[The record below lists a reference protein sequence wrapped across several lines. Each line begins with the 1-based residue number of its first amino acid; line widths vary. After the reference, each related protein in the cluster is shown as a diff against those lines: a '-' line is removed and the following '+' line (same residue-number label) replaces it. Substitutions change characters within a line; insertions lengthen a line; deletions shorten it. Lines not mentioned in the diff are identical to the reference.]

1 MWYRYCRLIIA
12 KKEHIIAKIYNHFR
26 EEYENSPN
34 DLYIL
39 DDIKEKLLKL
49 DEINFFDQNIIELNT
64 DKNTNKKTVNFLG
77 KVCESLTDLAEAVD
91 PKYDEVMFKKEYKE
105 KKKKQQSLQALE
117 FIAGEIQVYP
127 CNDVNDT
134 IRFGRGTTWCISQPG
149 TGIKTYNSYRLNY
162 QSTFYYVQDGTR
174 TDDLKRVM
182 VDMQANG
189 AVKLTDLGNTTGT
202 VAEFG
207 TDWQAYFDYLESKG
221 VKTSQFVN
229 KPLTE
234 EEKKEINTLS
244 ERSTDLN
251 WFIKLSSD
259 YKSKYIGM
267 GHLLS
272 DDQLD
277 YILKSSLKDILIPQY
292 LNTGTCIT
300 ESQKNMLFK
309 NNQYK
314 NTYEFRRTNYIN
326 EIKAQITNDYQLK
339 NLALNSNDFD
349 LITELVN
356 EGKITKDQFM
366 KVQSPEMFFFLMD
379 QDFDKKR
386 LAESNVEHNFTIDY
400 LSSLPANESKDL
412 LSGVLLSDL
421 PAIRKL
427 YANGMITD
435 NNINWFS
442 VFAYNYGFEFSDIE
456 LFSNLYKQSV
466 FQEYIDEKLKKNEV
480 KNQYKAVFYIS
491 NNIKTDTPID
501 FSSILSS
508 PIDEKLQAFYFQ
520 YFDTL
525 MPDQK
530 NYILDKASFGY
541 GNYNFLILLGKK
553 IDSLDEKDLFRV
565 INSADV
571 QVMFALSK
579 QIAKNDLQ
587 NLINDDKARFS
598 NQLTIQWF
606 LSNNFDVQAKNINF
620 EALFSS
626 NHEIADFVFE
636 KFENLSS
643 EKQKELFVSYYV
655 KPKSIKVA
663 KYLLEKDASYFL
675 RFVTLDI
682 IDAIVSSITNLPKE
696 AWENISCNEKIYNNN
711 EFIMKYIPN
720 LIDRWGL
727 RHAPLRFFDLIFE
740 EFNNFESNEYSWNS
754 KVKQFCSYNESFNEQ
769 LAEKYIKKYPNLKK
783 AIVGGFVDNYYGKTV
798 SEDFTNKYYDEIST
812 FLGQTYYFSNQ
823 NFSEGFIRK
832 FADKI
837 KFDSALVST
846 KNLSNEFF
854 DDFEEKIDKISSKS
868 FYDILANTT
877 LSEYFLSKFAHKFDI
892 YCWQRIISRKFQLSE
907 NFIIKFADKLD
918 FQSIKYNENI
928 PDVVKQNL
936 KVKGYAVDIL

>member
-12 KKEHIIAKIYNHFR
+12 RKEHIIAKIYNHFR

-49 DEINFFDQNIIELNT
+49 DELNFFDQNIIELKT
-64 DKNTNKKTVNFLG
+64 DKNTNKTTVNFLG
-77 KVCESLTDLAEAVD
+77 EVCESLTALAEAVD
-91 PKYDEVMFKKEYKE
+91 PVYDEVMYKKEYKE

-149 TGIKTYNSYRLNY
+149 TGIRAYNGYRLPY

-174 TDDLKRVM
+174 TDNLKRVM

-189 AVKLTDLGNTTGT
+189 VVKLTDLGNTTGT

-207 TDWQAYFDYLESKG
+207 TDWQAYFDYLESKQNG
-221 VKTSQFVN
+221 ITAQFVN

-234 EEKKEINTLS
+234 EERKEINTLS
-244 ERSTDLN
+244 GRNTDRD
-251 WFIKLSSD
+251 WFEKLSSD

-272 DDQLD
+272 DDQLN
-277 YILKSSLKDILIPQY
+277 YILNSSLKDILIEQY
-292 LNTGTCIT
+292 LKTGTCIT

-314 NTYEFRRTNYIN
+314 NTYESRRTNYIN
-326 EIKAQITNDYQLK
+326 EIKAQLTEDYKLI
-339 NLALNSNDFD
+339 NFALASNDFD
-349 LITELVN
+349 LITELTN
-356 EGKITKDQFM
+356 EGKITKNQFM

-386 LAESNVEHNFTIDY
+386 LVESNAEHNFTIDY
-400 LSSLPANESKDL
+400 LSSLPANESKNL

-421 PAIRKL
+421 AAIRKL
-427 YANGMITD
+427 YANGIITS
-435 NNINWFS
+435 NNINWYS
-442 VFAYNYGFEFSDIE
+442 IFAYNYGFEFSDIE
-456 LFSNLYKQSV
+456 MFNNLYKQSV
-466 FQEYIDEKLKKNEV
+466 FQEDIDQKLKQTEV
-480 KNQYKAVFYIS
+480 RTQYKAAFYLS
-491 NNIKTDTPID
+491 NNIKTDKPID
-501 FSSILSS
+501 FANIFSTG
-508 PIDEKLQAFYFQ
+508 IDEKLKAFYYQ

-525 MPDQK
+525 TPDQK

-541 GNYNFLILLGKK
+541 GNNNFLISLGKK
-553 IDSLDEKDLFRV
+553 IDSLNEKDLLKV
-565 INSADV
+565 INSADA

-579 QIAKNDLQ
+579 QIPKNDLQ
-587 NLINDDKARFS
+587 NLINDDKTKLN
-598 NQLTIQWF
+598 NQLAIQWL
-606 LSNNFDVQAKNINF
+606 LSNNFDVQAKNMDF
-620 EALFSS
+620 AALFSS

-643 EKQKELFVSYYV
+643 EKQKQLFNSWYV
-655 KPKSIKVA
+655 RPKSIKVA
-663 KYLLEKDASYFL
+663 KYLFEKGASYFL
-675 RFVTLDI
+675 RFATLDI
-682 IDAIVSSITNLPKE
+682 IDAIISSMTNLPYE
-696 AWENISCNEKIYNNN
+696 AWDSISGNEKIYNNN

-720 LIDRWGL
+720 LIDKFSFAYD
-727 RHAPLRFFDLIFE
+727 APLRFFDFIFE
-740 EFNNFESNEYSWNS
+740 KFNNFEDKQGWM
-754 KVKQFCSYNESFNEQ
+754 VRQFCSQNKSCNEQ
-769 LAEKYIKKYPNLKK
+769 VVEKYIKIYPSLKED
-783 AIVGGFVDNYYGKTV
+783 IILGFVDNYNGKIP
-798 SEDFTNKYYDEIST
+798 SKDFINKYYDEISE
-812 FLGQTYYFSNQ
+812 FIGYLYRYK
-823 NFSEGFIRK
+823 NFTEDHIRK

-837 KFDSALVST
+837 KFDTVLKSI

-854 DDFEEKIDKISSKS
+854 VDFEEKIAEIPDSEM
-868 FYDILANTT
+868 YEILENAT
-877 LSEYFLSKFAHKFDI
+877 LPEYFLSKFAHKFSD
-892 YCWQRIISRKFQLSE
+892 YNWHQISKKFQLSE
-907 NFIIKFADKLD
+907 DFIMKFADKLN
-918 FQSIKYNENI
+918 FLEIKYNENI

>member
-1 MWYRYCRLIIA
+1 VWYRYCRLIIA

-49 DEINFFDQNIIELNT
+49 DELNFFDQKIIELNT
-64 DKNTNKKTVNFLG
+64 DKNTNKYTVNFLG
-77 KVCESLTDLAEAVD
+77 KVCKSLTDLAEAVD
-91 PKYDEVMFKKEYKE
+91 PVYDEVMYKKEYKQE
-105 KKKKQQSLQALE
+105 KKKQQSLQALE
-117 FIAGEIQVYP
+117 FIAGEVQVYP

-149 TGIKTYNSYRLNY
+149 TGIKAYNQYRLNH

-182 VDMQANG
+182 VDRQANDV
-189 AVKLTDLGNTTGT
+189 VKLTDLGNTTGT

-207 TDWQAYFDYLESKG
+207 TDWQAYFDYLKEEKK
-221 VKTSQFVN
+221 VDIAQFVN

-244 ERSTDLN
+244 ERNTDLN

-272 DDQLD
+272 DDQLR
-277 YILKSSLKDILIPQY
+277 YILKSSLKDILIREY

-300 ESQKNMLFK
+300 ESQKNMLFT

-326 EIKAQITNDYQLK
+326 EIKAQVTEDYKLK
-339 NLALNSNDFD
+339 NLALGSNDFD
-349 LITELVN
+349 LITELIN
-356 EGKITKDQFM
+356 EGKITKDQIM

-386 LAESNVEHNFTIDY
+386 LVESNAEHNFTIDY
-400 LSSLPANESKDL
+400 LSSLPANESKNL
-412 LSGVLLSDL
+412 LSGVLLSNL
-421 PAIRKL
+421 AAIRKL
-427 YANGMITD
+427 YANGMITS
-435 NNINWFS
+435 NNINWYA
-442 VFAYNYGFEFSDIE
+442 VFIWNYGFEFSDIE

-466 FQEYIDEKLKKNEV
+466 FQEDIDQKLKQTEV
-480 KNQYKAVFYIS
+480 KTQYKAAFYLS
-491 NNIKTDTPID
+491 NNIKTDKPID
-501 FSSILSS
+501 FATILSIG
-508 PIDEKLQAFYFQ
+508 IDEKLKAFYYQ

-525 MPDQK
+525 TPDQK
-530 NYILDKASFGY
+530 NYILDRVSFGY
-541 GNYNFLILLGKK
+541 GNNNFLISLGKK

-565 INSADV
+565 INSADA
-571 QVMFALSK
+571 QAMFALSK
-579 QIAKNDLQ
+579 QLAKNDLQ
-587 NLINDDKARFS
+587 ILINDDKARFS
-598 NQLTIQWF
+598 NQLTIQWL
-606 LSNNFDVQAKNINF
+606 LSNNFDVQAKNMDF
-620 EALFSS
+620 AALFSS
-626 NHEIADFVFE
+626 DHEIADFVFE

-643 EKQKELFVSYYV
+643 EEQKKLFGSFYV
-655 KPKSIKVA
+655 QPKSIKVA
-663 KYLLEKDASYFL
+663 KYLFEKGASYFL
-675 RFVTLDI
+675 RFVTFDI
-682 IDAIVSSITNLPKE
+682 IDAIISSMTNLPNE
-696 AWENISCNEKIYNNN
+696 AWDNISGNEKIYNNN

-720 LIDRWGL
+720 LIDKFSFAY
-727 RHAPLRFFDLIFE
+727 HAPLRFFDLIFE
-740 EFNNFESNEYSWNS
+740 KFNNFERNQDWI
-754 KVKQFCSYNESFNEQ
+754 VRQFCSHNKSCDEQ
-769 LAEKYIKKYPNLKK
+769 VAEKYIKKYPSLKEVIIK
-783 AIVGGFVDNYYGKTV
+783 AFVDNYNGKIP
-798 SEDFTNKYYDEIST
+798 SEDFINKYYDEISE
-812 FLGQTYYFSNQ
+812 FIGYLYLYK
-823 NFSEGFIRK
+823 NFSEDYIRK

-837 KFDSALVST
+837 KFNKVLMST

-854 DDFEEKIDKISSKS
+854 VDFEEKIAEIPDREMN
-868 FYDILANTT
+868 DILENTT
-877 LSEYFLSKFAHKFDI
+877 LPEYFLSKFAHKFND
-892 YCWQRIISRKFQLSE
+892 YNWRQISRKFQLSE

-918 FQSIKYNENI
+918 FQYIKYNENI

>member
-1 MWYRYCRLIIA
+1 VWYRYCRLIIA

-91 PKYDEVMFKKEYKE
+91 PVYDEVMYKKEYKQE
-105 KKKKQQSLQALE
+105 KKKQQSLQALE
-117 FIAGEIQVYP
+117 FIAGEVQVYP

-149 TGIKTYNSYRLNY
+149 TGIKAYNSYRLNH

-174 TDDLKRVM
+174 TDNLKRVM

-189 AVKLTDLGNTTGT
+189 VVKLTDFGNTTGT
-202 VAEFG
+202 IAEFG
-207 TDWQAYFDYLESKG
+207 TDWQAYFDYLKEEKE
-221 VKTSQFVN
+221 VDISQFVN

-244 ERSTDLN
+244 ERNTDYE
-251 WFIKLSSD
+251 WFKKLSSD

-272 DDQLD
+272 DDQLR
-277 YILKSSLKDILIPQY
+277 YILKSSLKDILIREY

-300 ESQKNMLFK
+300 ESQKNMLFT

-326 EIKAQITNDYQLK
+326 EIKAQVTEDYKLK
-339 NLALNSNDFD
+339 NLALGSNDFD
-349 LITELVN
+349 LITELIN

-386 LAESNVEHNFTIDY
+386 LVESNAEHNFTIDY
-400 LSSLPANESKDL
+400 LSSLPANESKNL
-412 LSGVLLSDL
+412 LSGVLLSNL
-421 PAIRKL
+421 AAIRKL
-427 YANGMITD
+427 YANGMITS
-435 NNINWFS
+435 NNINWYA
-442 VFAYNYGFEFSDIE
+442 VFIWNYGFEFSDIE

-466 FQEYIDEKLKKNEV
+466 FQEDIDQKLKQTEV
-480 KNQYKAVFYIS
+480 KTQYKAAFYLS
-491 NNIKTDTPID
+491 NNIKTDKPID
-501 FSSILSS
+501 FATILSIG
-508 PIDEKLQAFYFQ
+508 IDEKLKAFYYQ

-525 MPDQK
+525 TPDQK
-530 NYILDKASFGY
+530 KYILDRVSFGY
-541 GNYNFLILLGKK
+541 GNNNFLISLGKK

-565 INSADV
+565 INSADA
-571 QVMFALSK
+571 QAMFALSK
-579 QIAKNDLQ
+579 QLAKNDLQ
-587 NLINDDKARFS
+587 ILINDDKARFS
-598 NQLTIQWF
+598 NQLTIQWL
-606 LSNNFDVQAKNINF
+606 LSNNFDVQAKNMDF
-620 EALFSS
+620 AALFSS
-626 NHEIADFVFE
+626 DHEIADFVFE

-643 EKQKELFVSYYV
+643 EEQKKLFGSFYV
-655 KPKSIKVA
+655 QPKSIKVA
-663 KYLLEKDASYFL
+663 KYLFEKGASYFL
-675 RFVTLDI
+675 RFVTFDI
-682 IDAIVSSITNLPKE
+682 IDAIISSMTNLPYE
-696 AWENISCNEKIYNNN
+696 AWDNISGNEKIYNNN

-720 LIDRWGL
+720 LIGKFSFAYS
-727 RHAPLRFFDLIFE
+727 APLRFFDLIFE
-740 EFNNFESNEYSWNS
+740 KFNNFERNQDWI
-754 KVKQFCSYNESFNEQ
+754 VRQFCSHNKSCNEQ
-769 LAEKYIKKYPNLKK
+769 VAEKYIKKYPSLKEVIIQ
-783 AIVGGFVDNYYGKTV
+783 AFVDNYSGKIP
-798 SEDFTNKYYDEIST
+798 SEDFINKYYDEISE
-812 FLGQTYYFSNQ
+812 FIGYLYRYK
-823 NFSEGFIRK
+823 NFTEDYIRK

-837 KFDSALVST
+837 KFDRVLMST

-854 DDFEEKIDKISSKS
+854 VDFEEKIAEIPDREMN
-868 FYDILANTT
+868 DILENTT
-877 LSEYFLSKFAHKFDI
+877 LPEYFLSKFAHKFND
-892 YCWQRIISRKFQLSE
+892 YNWRQISRKFQLSE

-918 FQSIKYNENI
+918 FQYIKYNENI

>member
-49 DEINFFDQNIIELNT
+49 DELNFFDQKIIELNT
-64 DKNTNKKTVNFLG
+64 DKNTNKYTVNFLG
-77 KVCESLTDLAEAVD
+77 KVCKSLTDLAEAVD
-91 PKYDEVMFKKEYKE
+91 PVYDEVMYKKEYKQE
-105 KKKKQQSLQALE
+105 KKKQQSLQALE
-117 FIAGEIQVYP
+117 FIAGEVQVYP

-149 TGIKTYNSYRLNY
+149 TGIKAYNQYRLNH

-182 VDMQANG
+182 VDRQANDV
-189 AVKLTDLGNTTGT
+189 VKLTDLGNTTGT

-207 TDWQAYFDYLESKG
+207 TDWQAYFDYLKEEKK
-221 VKTSQFVN
+221 VDIAQFVN

-244 ERSTDLN
+244 ERNTDLN

-272 DDQLD
+272 DDQLR
-277 YILKSSLKDILIPQY
+277 YILKSSLKDILIREY

-300 ESQKNMLFK
+300 ESQKNMLFT

-326 EIKAQITNDYQLK
+326 EIKAQVTEDYKLK
-339 NLALNSNDFD
+339 NLALGSNDFD
-349 LITELVN
+349 LITELIN
-356 EGKITKDQFM
+356 EGKITKDQIM

-386 LAESNVEHNFTIDY
+386 LVESNAEHNFTIDY
-400 LSSLPANESKDL
+400 LSSLPANESKNL
-412 LSGVLLSDL
+412 LSGVLLSNL
-421 PAIRKL
+421 AAIRKL
-427 YANGMITD
+427 YANGMITS
-435 NNINWFS
+435 NNINWYA
-442 VFAYNYGFEFSDIE
+442 VFIWNYGFEFSDIE

-466 FQEYIDEKLKKNEV
+466 FQEDIDQKLKQTEV
-480 KNQYKAVFYIS
+480 KTQYKAAFYLS
-491 NNIKTDTPID
+491 NNIKTDKPID
-501 FSSILSS
+501 FATILSIG
-508 PIDEKLQAFYFQ
+508 IDEKLKAFYYQ

-525 MPDQK
+525 TPDQK
-530 NYILDKASFGY
+530 NYILDRVSFGY
-541 GNYNFLILLGKK
+541 GNNNFLISLGKK

-565 INSADV
+565 INSADA
-571 QVMFALSK
+571 QAMFALSK
-579 QIAKNDLQ
+579 QLAKNDLQ
-587 NLINDDKARFS
+587 ILINDDKARFS
-598 NQLTIQWF
+598 NQLTIQWL
-606 LSNNFDVQAKNINF
+606 LSNNFDVQAKNMDF
-620 EALFSS
+620 AALFSS
-626 NHEIADFVFE
+626 DHEIADFVFE

-643 EKQKELFVSYYV
+643 EEQKKLFGSFYV
-655 KPKSIKVA
+655 QPKSIKVA
-663 KYLLEKDASYFL
+663 KYLFEKGASYFL
-675 RFVTLDI
+675 RFVTFDI
-682 IDAIVSSITNLPKE
+682 IDAIISSMTNLPNE
-696 AWENISCNEKIYNNN
+696 AWDNISGNEKIYNNN

-720 LIDRWGL
+720 LIDKFSFAY
-727 RHAPLRFFDLIFE
+727 HAPLRFFDLIFE
-740 EFNNFESNEYSWNS
+740 KFNNFERNQDWI
-754 KVKQFCSYNESFNEQ
+754 VRQFCSHNKSCDEQ
-769 LAEKYIKKYPNLKK
+769 VAEKYIKKYPSLKEVIIK
-783 AIVGGFVDNYYGKTV
+783 AFVDNYNGKIP
-798 SEDFTNKYYDEIST
+798 SEDFINKYYDEISE
-812 FLGQTYYFSNQ
+812 FIGYLYLYK
-823 NFSEGFIRK
+823 NFSEDYIRK

-837 KFDSALVST
+837 KFNKVLMST

-854 DDFEEKIDKISSKS
+854 VDFEEKIAEIPDREMN
-868 FYDILANTT
+868 DILENTT
-877 LSEYFLSKFAHKFDI
+877 LPEYFLSKFAHKFND
-892 YCWQRIISRKFQLSE
+892 YNWRQISRKFQLSE

-918 FQSIKYNENI
+918 FQYIKYNENI

>member
-12 KKEHIIAKIYNHFR
+12 RKEHIIAKIYNHFR

-49 DEINFFDQNIIELNT
+49 DELNFFDQNIIELNT
-64 DKNTNKKTVNFLG
+64 DKNTNKKTVKFLD

-91 PKYDEVMFKKEYKE
+91 PVYDEVMYKKEYKE

-149 TGIKTYNSYRLNY
+149 TGIRAYNQYRLPH

-174 TDDLKRVM
+174 TDNLKRVM

-189 AVKLTDLGNTTGT
+189 VVKLTDLGNTTGT
-202 VAEFG
+202 IAEFG

-234 EEKKEINTLS
+234 EEKEEINTLS
-244 ERSTDLN
+244 KRNTDLN

-272 DDQLD
+272 DDQLN
-277 YILKSSLKDILIPQY
+277 YIWESSLKDPLIPQY
-292 LNTGTCIT
+292 LLTGTCIT
-300 ESQKNMLFK
+300 ESQKNKLFT

-314 NTYEFRRTNYIN
+314 NTYESRRTNHIN
-326 EIKAQITNDYQLK
+326 EIKAQLTNDYQLRRYA
-339 NLALNSNDFD
+339 LASNDFD

-356 EGKITKDQFM
+356 EGKITKNQPI
-366 KVQSPEMFFFLMD
+366 KVESPEMFFFLMD
-379 QDFDKKR
+379 QDFDKK
-386 LAESNVEHNFTIDY
+386 LLIESNAEKDFTIDY
-400 LSSLPANESKDL
+400 LCSFPANESKNL
-412 LSGVLLSDL
+412 LSGVLLDDY

-427 YANGMITD
+427 YANGIITS

-442 VFAYNYGFEFSDIE
+442 AFAYNYGFEFSDIE
-456 LFSNLYKQSV
+456 MFNDLYKRSV
-466 FQEYIDEKLKKNEV
+466 FQEDIDQKLKQHEV
-480 KNQYKAVFYIS
+480 KNQYKAVFYLS

-501 FSSILSS
+501 FSTILSS

-553 IDSLDEKDLFRV
+553 IDSLDEKYLFRV

-587 NLINDDKARFS
+587 NLINDDKTKLN
-598 NQLTIQWF
+598 NQLTMQWL
-606 LSNNFDVQAKNINF
+606 LSNNFDVQAKNIDF
-620 EALFSS
+620 AALFSS

-643 EKQKELFVSYYV
+643 EKQKEVFGSFYV
-655 KPKSIKVA
+655 RPKSIKVA
-663 KYLLEKDASYFL
+663 KYLVEKGASYFL

-682 IDAIVSSITNLPKE
+682 IDGIVSSMTNLPDGV
-696 AWENISCNEKIYNNN
+696 WDDISSNTDIYNNN

-720 LIDRWGL
+720 LIGRWGL
-727 RHAPLRFFDLIFE
+727 AFHAPLRFFDLIFE
-740 EFNNFESNEYSWNS
+740 KFNNFESYEYRM
-754 KVKQFCSYNESFNEQ
+754 VKQFCTFNSFFNEQ
-769 LAEKYIKKYPNLKK
+769 LAEKYIKKYPNLKE
-783 AIVGGFVDNYYGKTV
+783 AIIGGFVDNYSGKTV

-812 FLGQTYYFSNQ
+812 FLGQAYYFSNQ

-837 KFDSALVST
+837 KFVSALVSS

-854 DDFEEKIDKISSKS
+854 DDFEEKIDNIPSMS
-868 FYDILANTT
+868 FYEILGNTT
-877 LSEYFLSKFAHKFDI
+877 LSEYFLSKFAHKFDN
-892 YCWQRIISRKFQLSE
+892 YCWQRISKTFQLSE

-918 FQSIKYNENI
+918 FKYIKYNENI